1 MSVDID
7 LNDISEA
14 IIYLY
19 LSEIFYYSINNLYY
33 YTLLHTYIYIFI
45 MRKNNKLYFM

>member
-14 IIYLY
+14 IIRLY
-19 LSEIFYYSINNLYY
+19 LSEIFHYSINNLYY